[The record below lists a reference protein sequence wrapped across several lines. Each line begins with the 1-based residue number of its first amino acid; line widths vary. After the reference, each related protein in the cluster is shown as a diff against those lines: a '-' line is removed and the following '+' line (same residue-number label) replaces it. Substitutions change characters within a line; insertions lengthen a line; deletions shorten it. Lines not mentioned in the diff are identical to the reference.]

1 MFDWETHQ
9 FILIPRHSSCRQW
22 RAAPFGACLARRI
35 TKMAK
40 HSNPVIRSLFIS
52 TVRLSL
58 HRRICQNRHILF
70 FCAPSS
76 IVLDGVTLWVR
87 GAKASLFVWNRSLSV
102 FSSYIYPPRIKHTK
116 LNIYVTAKTV
126 SQLCNRAGCR
136 LLVAIDCLLSGG
148 SPAGQSYSQTGTDDN
163 DRRNFHGR

>member
-70 FCAPSS
+70 LC
-76 IVLDGVTLWVR
+76 L
-87 GAKASLFVWNRSLSV
+87 
-102 FSSYIYPPRIKHTK
+102 IKHSFLFEIGACLFFLRIFTGSYRNPEGLK
-116 LNIYVTAKTV
+116 YNHLPKY
-126 SQLCNRAGCR
+126 
-136 LLVAIDCLLSGG
+136 LLHLPISLLIVFK
-148 SPAGQSYSQTGTDDN
+148 YLL
-163 DRRNFHGR
+163 

>member
-1 MFDWETHQ
+1 MELFFYVKSLVVSFLLHIFVVRKMSWPHMFDWETHQ

-87 GAKASLFVWNRSLSV
+87 ELKHSFLFEIGACPFFL
-102 FSSYIYPPRIKHTK
+102 RIFTLQE
-116 LNIYVTAKTV
+116 LNT
-126 SQLCNRAGCR
+126 LN
-136 LLVAIDCLLSGG
+136 
-148 SPAGQSYSQTGTDDN
+148 
-163 DRRNFHGR
+163 